1 MEMAKYIY
9 TILRSQLNILWS
21 WGFNSPKALE
31 NGLMFKVQ
39 GFIFKGWV
47 KIVYNEGTDL
57 FDISLLTSKMETKK
71 EITGIYFD
79 ELVEMIDNEV
89 EKVPNYEN
97 RVKNEYSLI

>member
-1 MEMAKYIY
+1 MAKYIY